1 MFMILQLQI
10 IKIELQPTKP
20 THKFIMSL
28 DLLKRKIHL
37 PILHLEDKQLLQN
50 LHCPL
55 LLMLQGLIE
64 QLKKKDYNKIIFMIN
79 YSFLEIKEY
88 KVIK

>member
-1 MFMILQLQI
+1 MILQLQI
-10 IKIELQPTKP
+10 IKIELQPTKL
-20 THKFIMSL
+20 THKFIMNL

-37 PILHLEDKQLLQN
+37 HILHLEDKQLQQS
-50 LHCPL
+50 LHCLL
-55 LLMLQGLIE
+55 LLMLQELIE

-88 KVIK
+88 KVMK